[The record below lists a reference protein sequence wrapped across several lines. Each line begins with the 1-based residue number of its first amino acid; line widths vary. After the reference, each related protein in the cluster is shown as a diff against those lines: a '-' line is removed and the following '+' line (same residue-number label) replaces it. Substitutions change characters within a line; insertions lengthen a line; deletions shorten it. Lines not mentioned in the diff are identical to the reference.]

1 MKLFKEYLTES
12 KKTYEF
18 RVKIANTEMDADAL
32 TKLETALGEFELSSI
47 SKAKRLPI
55 QDHPRDF
62 PSMGPCEVSM
72 FEIVLDYPA
81 NDEQVRHAITA
92 RAGIPLAN
100 ILVIP
105 RNAPELL
112 MRDAEFDVP
121 ESEKKEAILTQDL
134 PKDKGEVPYGDEYN
148 KKMLKALPTRKFD
161 FAKYGDSK
169 VETTNDLAVGTKAPL
184 GSHKPV
190 LPKAKKIRK

>member
-1 MKLFKEYLTES
+1 MKLFTEYLIES

-18 RVKIANTEMDADAL
+18 RVKIANTEMDAETL
-32 TKLETALGEFELSSI
+32 TKLETSLGEFELSSI

-62 PSMGPCEVSM
+62 PRMGPCEVCM

-81 NDEQVRHAITA
+81 NDEQVRQAIA
-92 RAGIPLAN
+92 NRAHIPLAN

-112 MRDAEFDVP
+112 MRDAEFE
-121 ESEKKEAILTQDL
+121 ESDTEKKEAILTQDL
-134 PKDKGEVPYGDEYN
+134 PKDKGEVQYGDEYN

-161 FAKYGDSK
+161 FAKYGDTK
-169 VETTNDLAVGTKAPL
+169 VETTNDLAMGTKAPL
-184 GSHKPV
+184 GSHKPT
-190 LPKAKKIRK
+190 LPKRK